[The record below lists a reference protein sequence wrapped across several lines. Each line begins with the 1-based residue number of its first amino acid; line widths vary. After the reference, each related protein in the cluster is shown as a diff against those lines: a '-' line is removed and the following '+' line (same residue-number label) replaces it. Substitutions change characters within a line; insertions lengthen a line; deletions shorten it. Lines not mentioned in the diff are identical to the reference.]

1 MLMDEFRRARLHDLG
16 LWDEPGMDFE
26 GAYAKAEAVFV
37 ILVADLLELIDLVI
51 APERREF
58 DLDS

>member
-1 MLMDEFRRARLHDLG
+1 
-16 LWDEPGMDFE
+16 MDFE

-51 APERREF
+51 APERREL
-58 DLDS
+58 DLDSKVFDQSIGV

>member
-1 MLMDEFRRARLHDLG
+1 MLMDEFWWSRFHDLG

-26 GAYAKAEAVFV
+26 GAYAKAEAVLV

>member
-1 MLMDEFRRARLHDLG
+1 MLMDEFWWSGFHDLG
-16 LWDEPGMDFE
+16 LRDEPGMDFE

-51 APERREF
+51 APER
-58 DLDS
+58 